1 LKAVIVIGIIL
12 TVAGAIGLAYGWFAY
27 GSQMT
32 DAVSI
37 PWVPIAGGG
46 GSVAIG
52 MALVIAG
59 VMRSLGIGKTNQP

>member
-1 LKAVIVIGIIL
+1 VKAIIVIGIVL
-12 TVAGAIGLAYGWFAY
+12 TVAGAAGLAYGWFAY
-27 GSQMT
+27 GNMT
-32 DAVSI
+32 DAISI